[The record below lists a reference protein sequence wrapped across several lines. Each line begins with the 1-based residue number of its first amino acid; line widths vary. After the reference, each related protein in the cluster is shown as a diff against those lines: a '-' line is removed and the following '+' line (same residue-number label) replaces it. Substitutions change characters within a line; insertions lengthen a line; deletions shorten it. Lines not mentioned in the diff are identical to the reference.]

1 MTSTVECTQGQKRRI
16 ALLTLDFPPSIGGVQ
31 QYLFELSRRIGAR
44 CNLTVVLPRADSS
57 PFRTEPFQ
65 VLSVPSALPWH
76 LARALATLRPHL
88 IIVGHAHP
96 RLLLPTVLLCKER
109 YIALAYGNDFE
120 AAQRR
125 WHSRIF
131 NRLLADAHPLVTIS
145 SANARRLEEL
155 GLPTPEIVLP
165 AADPVRFTPSPAAR
179 PAPPVLLTVARLV
192 SRKGIDTV
200 LRALP
205 PLLDLAP
212 RLEYWIVGDG
222 PQRPVLEKLAS
233 DLQLGDAVRFLSQE
247 GAPVSDSE
255 LPDIYR
261 RASIFVL
268 PTREEFH
275 AAHTSPSVE
284 GFGIVYLEAS
294 ASGLP
299 VVAAR
304 SRGASEAVRDGET
317 GLLVPPDD
325 PAALSQ
331 ALARL
336 LSDADLCQRL
346 GRAGRRW
353 VEHEMNWDRV
363 GQQFISIM
371 ERTLC
376 DRAPFSS

>member
-1 MTSTVECTQGQKRRI
+1 MSLSVENAQGQTHRI

-44 CNLTVVLPRADSS
+44 CKLTVVLPRADSS
-57 PFRTEPFQ
+57 SFQKEPFR
-65 VLSVPSALPWH
+65 VLSVSSTMPWH
-76 LARALATLRPHL
+76 FARALATLRPHL
-88 IIVGHAHP
+88 TIVGHAHP
-96 RLLLPTVLLCKER
+96 RLLLPATLPHKGH

-120 AAQRR
+120 GAQWR
-125 WHSRIF
+125 WHSRVF
-131 NRLLADAHPLVTIS
+131 NRLLAGANPLVTIS
-145 SANARRLEEL
+145 NANALRLQEL
-155 GLPTPEIVLP
+155 GLPAPEVVLP
-165 AADPVRFTPSPAAR
+165 AADPERFTPPLATCHG
-179 PAPPVLLTVARLV
+179 PPVLLTVARLV
-192 SRKGIDTV
+192 SRKGVDTV

-205 PLLDLAP
+205 PLLDLEP
-212 RLEYWIVGDG
+212 RLEYWIVGNG
-222 PQRPVLEKLAS
+222 PARPALEKLARE
-233 DLQLGDAVRFLSQE
+233 LQLGNAVRFLSQE
-247 GAPVSDSE
+247 GVAISDSE

-268 PTREEFH
+268 PAREEFPT
-275 AAHTSPSVE
+275 AETSPSVE

-325 PAALSQ
+325 PAGLTQ

-336 LSDADLCQRL
+336 LRDAHLCQRL
-346 GRAGRRW
+346 GQAGRRW

-363 GQQFISIM
+363 GRQFISIM

>member
-1 MTSTVECTQGQKRRI
+1 MTLSIEGAQRQMHRI

-31 QYLFELSRRIGAR
+31 QHLFELSRRIGR
-44 CNLTVVLPRADSS
+44 HYNLTVVRPLTGSS
-57 PFRTEPFQ
+57 QFQTEPFR
-65 VLSVPSALPWH
+65 VLPVPSAMPWH
-76 LARALATLRPHL
+76 FARALATIRPHL
-88 IIVGHAHP
+88 TIVGHAHP
-96 RLLLPTVLLCKER
+96 RLLLPAALLRTVR

-120 AAQRR
+120 AAQGK

-131 NRLLADAHPLVTIS
+131 NRLLAGASPLVTIS
-145 SANARRLEEL
+145 GANARRLQNL

-165 AADPVRFTPSPAAR
+165 AADPSRFTPSPAAR
-179 PAPPVLLTVARLV
+179 PVSPVLLTVARLV

-205 PLLDLAP
+205 PLLELAP
-212 RLEYWIVGDG
+212 SLEYWIVGNG
-222 PQRPVLEKLAS
+222 PARPELERLIRDLRLTAS
-233 DLQLGDAVRFLSQE
+233 VRFLSKE
-247 GAPVSDSE
+247 GDPVSDSE

-268 PTREEFH
+268 PARAEFH
-275 AAHTSPSVE
+275 TAEGSPSVE

-304 SRGASEAVRDGET
+304 SRGASEAVRENET

-325 PAALSQ
+325 PAELTQ

-336 LSDADLCQRL
+336 LCDDDLCQRL

-353 VEHEMNWDRV
+353 VEREMNWDRV
-363 GQQFISIM
+363 GRQFISII
-371 ERTLC
+371 ERTQ
-376 DRAPFSS
+376 